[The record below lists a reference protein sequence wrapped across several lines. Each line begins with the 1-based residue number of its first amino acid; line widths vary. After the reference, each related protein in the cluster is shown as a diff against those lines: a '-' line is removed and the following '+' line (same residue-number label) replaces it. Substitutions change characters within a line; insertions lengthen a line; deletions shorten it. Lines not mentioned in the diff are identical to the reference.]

1 MKPRCKETTSFCD
14 IITPNDGMKIII
26 KKTVIQ
32 TITIINMELI

>member
-1 MKPRCKETTSFCD
+1 MKPPCKERTSFRD
-14 IITPNDGMKIII
+14 IIALNDGMKIII